1 MSEVFLIPESA
12 PLHRHRIGALTSL
25 GRHPENTIE
34 IPDRSVSK
42 FHAQIQRTPDGRHL
56 LQDLGS
62 RNGTYVSGR
71 RIERH
76 LLLHGEEVVL
86 GTVRFRFHAERSP
99 TQVTGAIRVPD
110 FLKSRSKT
118 GLTVLGPSTATG
130 RPTIKL
136 TDSESSIEH
145 SSSFEVSKLRFVP
158 ADQIKDIDQLRRDY
172 DKLRIAQEL
181 SATIRFD
188 RDLDE
193 LLAQVTRRIFD
204 LLPAD
209 RCAVLLMHEDGS
221 TLEPRMVMERSGAE
235 PLDTMPLSQTVLNEV
250 LTNKK
255 AVLSTD
261 AITDGRF
268 QAAASIVALSIRS
281 AMCVPLVYE
290 DAIFGAMHVDSQQ
303 HSNAFSPK
311 DLQLFTAI
319 ANQTAA
325 ALKNASLV
333 QEIQKESETRARLGR
348 LLSPNLVEEVV
359 AGQLDMSRGGAKR
372 NAAVIFTDIRG
383 FTSMSEQMDADQV
396 TALLNEYF
404 EVMVD
409 VVFQMGGTLDKYMG
423 DAIMAL
429 FGVPK
434 DDGDAAVHAVRCGLQ
449 MQVALRSLNRIRMA
463 RGEPPIKMGIGINI
477 GEVVWGALGSRKT
490 MDYTVVGDVVNVA
503 SRLCSMAASGQVL
516 VSSSVRGQLGDGFH
530 LTALPPATIKGKAEP
545 VPVFDVTAEIGGV
558 SRPMSDV
565 R

>member
-1 MSEVFLIPESA
+1 MSEVYLIPEAA
-12 PLHRHRIGALTSL
+12 PLHRHRLGALTSL
-25 GRHPENTIE
+25 GRHPENTVE

-76 LLLHGEEVVL
+76 FLLHGEEVVL
-86 GTVRFRFHAERSP
+86 GTVRFRFHADRAP
-99 TQVTGAIRVPD
+99 AQVTGAIRVPD
-110 FLKSRSKT
+110 FLKSGAKT
-118 GLTVLGPSTATG
+118 GLTVLGPGTSTG
-130 RPTIKL
+130 RPTVQL
-136 TDSESSIEH
+136 LDNDSSIEH
-145 SSSFEVSKLRFVP
+145 SSSFEVSRIRFVP
-158 ADQIKDIDQLRRDY
+158 SDQIKDMEQLRRDY
-172 DKLRIAQEL
+172 DKLRIAHEL
-181 SATIRFD
+181 SALIRFD
-188 RDLDE
+188 QNLDE
-193 LLAQVTRRIFD
+193 LLLQVTTRIFD

-209 RCAVLLMHEDGS
+209 RCAVLLMQEDGS
-221 TLEPRMVMERSGAE
+221 TLEPRMVMERSGNE

-250 LTNKK
+250 IANKK

-311 DLQLFTAI
+311 DLQLLSAI

-333 QEIQKESETRARLGR
+333 QEIKKESETRARLGR

-359 AGQLDMSRGGAKR
+359 AGQLDMSRGGAR
-372 NAAVIFTDIRG
+372 RQAAVMFTDIRG

-434 DDGDAAVHAVRCGLQ
+434 DDPDASMRAVRCGLQ
-449 MQVALRSLNRIRMA
+449 MQVALRSLNRIRQA
-463 RGEPPIKMGIGINI
+463 RGEPVIQMGIGINT

-503 SRLCSMAASGQVL
+503 SRLCSIAGPGQVL
-516 VSSSVRGQLGDGFH
+516 VSSAVRGQLGEAFQ
-530 LTALPPATIKGKAEP
+530 TSTLPPAAIKGKAEP
-545 VPVFDVTAEIGGV
+545 VAVFDVISEIGGV
-558 SRPMSDV
+558 ARP
-565 R
+565 